1 MTGIFR
7 FEHFNC
13 NDLNIAKWENC
24 SFKNIC
30 LTVFTKINAALK
42 LIIIKMLFIKFETF
56 IFPENKGCFARQYL
70 YRKTP
75 DTW

>member
-30 LTVFTKINAALK
+30 LTVFTKIMK

-56 IFPENKGCFARQYL
+56 IFPENKACFARQYL